1 MRHKYRARLF
11 KDKRTVSGPTF
22 FLLRQRSDSDQRSGV
37 QVYTAHI
44 AATTT
49 TARWPA
55 DRQHKLWLRMMSAQT
70 FSTRVADVFG
80 SLGKMLRVEFR
91 TRGVNFKQR

>member
-1 MRHKYRARLF
+1 MKLDSSRISELLQE
-11 KDKRTVSGPTF
+11 PTF
-22 FLLRQRSDSDQRSGV
+22 ILLRCCDKDQVQTSV
-37 QVYTAHI
+37 QVYTAH

-55 DRQHKLWLRMMSAQT
+55 DRQHKLWLQMMSA
-70 FSTRVADVFG
+70 DVYG

>member
-1 MRHKYRARLF
+1 VKKLLLMRHKYEARLF
-11 KDKRTVSGPTF
+11 KDKRTATGTNFHSVAIKIK
-22 FLLRQRSDSDQRSGV
+22 DQVQTSV
-37 QVYTAHI
+37 QVYTAH

-55 DRQHKLWLRMMSAQT
+55 DRQHKLWLQMMSA
-70 FSTRVADVFG
+70 DVCG